1 MDAGWGKYKGEF
13 IFETDEN
20 TISTNHI
27 TEQQMYDLKKIHFLT
42 NLFWSMGVGKSLLK
56 IGQLFKISP
65 LDVIIRLAQDQNSPL
80 FKNILSP
87 LENEFK
93 NEWFDNERVN
103 QLL

>member
-1 MDAGWGKYKGEF
+1 MESDRERHHYGIKTKWRPMDAGWGKYKGEF

-65 LDVIIRLAQDQNSPL
+65 
-80 FKNILSP
+80 
-87 LENEFK
+87 
-93 NEWFDNERVN
+93 
-103 QLL
+103 